1 MKIVFAT
8 GNAHKLQEV
17 NDIAKGSG
25 VEFVLPPKD
34 FNPIENGTTFEE
46 NSYIKALEASKLS
59 GMIAL
64 ADDSGLCVEALND
77 APGIYSARY
86 AETPQARID
95 KLLQELRNCEE
106 HQQSSNPD
114 DSKNEILKQVQNDET
129 NRRAKFVCAMTL
141 VSPDGKII
149 FQTRGEC
156 HGGIAKHQSGTN
168 GFGYDPI
175 FLVNGKNATMA
186 ELSED
191 EKNKISHRGKALRNV
206 LEFLSENET
215 LPFSPKG
222 RG

>member
-25 VEFVLPPKD
+25 VEFILPPKD

-64 ADDSGLCVEALND
+64 ADDSGLCVEALNA

-95 KLLQELRNCEE
+95 KLLNTLDEVE
-106 HQQSSNPD
+106 HQIHPSL
-114 DSKNEILKQVQNDET
+114 SKGWDGGGFT
-129 NRRAKFVCAMTL
+129 RRAKFVCAMTL

-156 HGGIAKHQSGTN
+156 HGEIAKHQSGTN

-206 LEFLSENET
+206 LEFLSENKI
-215 LPFSPKG
+215 S
-222 RG
+222 